1 MGAPIRVGILR
12 GGSGHEYEV
21 SLKTG
26 ANVLK
31 NLPLD
36 KYRPKDILLS
46 KAGDWYVD
54 GLQTSPEQAV
64 RSVDVIFNALHGEFG
79 EDGQAQQI
87 LDALQTPYTGSG
99 AVASALGMN
108 KARAKEV
115 FKKAGI
121 KVPNGVVLKRDYQ
134 TDVEAVAY
142 DAFLKISPPW
152 IIKPVGSGSS
162 VGLYFAHTYPELI
175 QAIEG
180 CFKFSDSILV
190 EEYLRGKEATSGVVD
205 SLRGQDYYPLLPIE
219 IIPPEH
225 KNLSTGFKTK
235 LFDYEAKYTGLTAEL
250 CPGRFNKAETA
261 ELERLAVAIHQALGL
276 RHYSRSDFIIS
287 PRGIY
292 ALEVNTLPGLTEE
305 SLIPKSLRA
314 TGIPYDQFLDH
325 ILTLALN

>member
-205 SLRGQDYYPLLPIE
+205 SLRGQDY
-219 IIPPEH
+219 
-225 KNLSTGFKTK
+225 
-235 LFDYEAKYTGLTAEL
+235 
-250 CPGRFNKAETA
+250 
-261 ELERLAVAIHQALGL
+261 
-276 RHYSRSDFIIS
+276 
-287 PRGIY
+287 
-292 ALEVNTLPGLTEE
+292 
-305 SLIPKSLRA
+305 
-314 TGIPYDQFLDH
+314 
-325 ILTLALN
+325 